1 MKQEDKIE
9 TDMRVFSLLLVQAA
23 DNEIRW
29 MSTSVLQLT
38 QYSESFS
45 N

>member
-9 TDMRVFSLLLVQAA
+9 TDMHVFSLLLVQAA
-23 DNEIRW
+23 DNEIQW